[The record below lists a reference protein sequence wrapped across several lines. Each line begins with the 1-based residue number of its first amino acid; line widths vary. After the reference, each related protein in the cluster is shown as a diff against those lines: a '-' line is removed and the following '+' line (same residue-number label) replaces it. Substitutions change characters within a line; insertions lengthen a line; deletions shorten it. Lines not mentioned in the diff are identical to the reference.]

1 MTALRHGEL
10 TYRLRGLIFQV
21 RNELQTGWS
30 EGIYHQALAELLQT
44 NGIPFLSKPRKT
56 FVHRQADIHVFEPD
70 LIVSDTIILELKALP
85 YQTQF
90 LGEQY
95 AQIIHYLKFFE
106 KDLGLLVNFAP
117 QNIQI
122 KRVLWDE
129 PEFDT
134 LEDYTRIRSHLS
146 QEDRKNLGQIRQ
158 HILTIARQYGLGYPE
173 TVYRQLVAVEVA
185 QNQLSCETEVEIPA
199 VWNSSVLAYHKTQL
213 LLAAGKYLIHIR
225 SLLDYPTQYDFSRM
239 NTYLNNFELQF
250 GFVVNF
256 GKKQMQIYG
265 VKST

>member
-1 MTALRHGEL
+1 MAALRHEEL
-10 TYRLRGLIFQV
+10 SYRLRGLIFHV
-21 RNELQTGWS
+21 RNELQEGWS
-30 EGIYHQALAELLQT
+30 EEIYHQALVELLQS
-44 NGIPFLSKPRKT
+44 NGIPYLSKPRKAL
-56 FVHRQADIHVFEPD
+56 VYRQEEIHVFEPD
-70 LIVSDTIILELKALP
+70 LIVWDTIILELKALP

-95 AQIIHYLKFFE
+95 AQIIHYLKFFR
-106 KDLGLLVNFAP
+106 KDLELLVNFSP

-129 PEFDT
+129 SELDT
-134 LEDYTRIRSHLS
+134 LEDYTHIRSHLF
-146 QEDRKNLGQIRQ
+146 QEDRKNLGQLRQ
-158 HILTIARQYGLGYPE
+158 HILAIARQYGLGYPE

-199 VWNSSVLAYHKTQL
+199 TWNSSVLAYHKTQL
-213 LLAAGKYLIHIR
+213 LLAVGKYLIHIR

-239 NTYLNNFELQF
+239 NTYLNSLELQF

-256 GKKQMQIYG
+256 GKRQMQIYG